1 MSSHLDKQEMT
12 IATGGFF
19 LASSLGRV
27 TAVTT
32 VNVLLQPFFTRRL
45 DAVVDVPNKAELTG
59 ELRKLVVGAFVG
71 SLKTTY
77 SKISRGIK
85 N

>member
-1 MSSHLDKQEMT
+1 MT

-45 DAVVDVPNKAELTG
+45 DAVVDVPNKAEVRTCLT
-59 ELRKLVVGAFVG
+59 F
-71 SLKTTY
+71 Y
-77 SKISRGIK
+77 SNPLLTLTPGLSKK
-85 N
+85 